1 MSPTTTDTSDTFDE
15 VLSKLNAHVPP
26 PRTRA
31 AKAAEATVTPAPA
44 PAPAPAPTHPA
55 PTSQTWFQPTPT
67 VAKPAER
74 KLSVSIEAKLLERFK
89 AICTRKKFEQKKAL
103 ELMLQGF
110 VQQNE
115 S

>member
-31 AKAAEATVTPAPA
+31 AKAAEATFTPPPVPAPA
-44 PAPAPAPTHPA
+44 PPA
-55 PTSQTWFQPTPT
+55 PTSQTWFQPTPII
-67 VAKPAER
+67 AKPAER
-74 KLSVSIEAKLLERFK
+74 KLSISIEAKLLERFK
-89 AICTRKKFEQKKAL
+89 AICARKKFEQKKAI

-115 S
+115 G